1 MHSCYNTFILYIF
14 SSCSTSCTHRV
25 RLFYIFSVPAPLVAS
40 VVYVYSLFFQL
51 LPTEII
57 ATDHTLIWTTMNM
70 MTITAHL
77 VVVVTMVTNIAVRML
92 DQSLGSSLVW
102 LHSLRSS

>member
-25 RLFYIFSVPAPLVAS
+25 RLFYIFSVPAPLVAP

-57 ATDHTLIWTTMNM
+57 ATDHTLIWTTMTM
-70 MTITAHL
+70 TAHL

-92 DQSLGSSLVW
+92 DQSLGSSLV
-102 LHSLRSS
+102 